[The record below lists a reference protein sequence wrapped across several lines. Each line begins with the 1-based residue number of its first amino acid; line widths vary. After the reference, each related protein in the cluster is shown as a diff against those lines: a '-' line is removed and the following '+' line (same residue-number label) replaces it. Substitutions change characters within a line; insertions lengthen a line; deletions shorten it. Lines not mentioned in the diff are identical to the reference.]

1 MALIVKMAVKL
12 TMKRCD
18 VHDFETAAF
27 MRLDGL
33 LFNYISLIRTIIT
46 LFAKLISLL
55 IFLGKLPITHCN
67 QVSITGQV
75 PQIR

>member
-18 VHDFETAAF
+18 FHDFETAAF

-33 LFNYISLIRTIIT
+33 LFNYISLIRAIIT
-46 LFAKLISLL
+46 LFAK
-55 IFLGKLPITHCN
+55 
-67 QVSITGQV
+67 
-75 PQIR
+75 